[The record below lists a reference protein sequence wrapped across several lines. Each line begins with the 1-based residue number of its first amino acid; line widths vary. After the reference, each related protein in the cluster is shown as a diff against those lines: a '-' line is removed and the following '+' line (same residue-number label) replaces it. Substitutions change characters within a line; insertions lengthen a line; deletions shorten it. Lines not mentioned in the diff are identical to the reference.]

1 MPPSIKRLFSGISNY
16 VQKDLLSLLRTN
28 EPVQSSTPIV
38 PADDILSHTQ
48 AFFPAYEPTPE
59 DELILAN
66 LEENHSA
73 DPLNLLVSRIF
84 TFDKSYMFADSPV
97 TLSEGDGITK
107 VINAQIAAVQEPELR
122 NLLTRCMWGDDRTE
136 LIARFPWLGTR
147 HKSTPY
153 TRLIEAGEAPEN
165 AKVWVGVINGL
176 RSLMARIYVASNAV
190 GELMVWANDYDRAKY
205 YARFRKDDV
214 FHGVALPPELYAE
227 VDRLADYIDS
237 RGFKKA
243 LVMGKSDYSVV
254 RRELE
259 QGDCVY
265 TVYRADTPMISFFFA
280 KPQA

>member
-28 EPVQSSTPIV
+28 EPVSSSDATV
-38 PADDILSHTQ
+38 QADEILSHTQ
-48 AFFPAYEPTPE
+48 AFFPAYVPTPE

-66 LEENHSA
+66 WEDNQSA
-73 DPLNLLVSRIF
+73 DDLNMMVTQIYG
-84 TFDKSYMFADSPV
+84 FDKTYMYSDMAS
-97 TLSEGDGITK
+97 TLRYGDEISK
-107 VINAQIAAVQEPELR
+107 KLNAQIAAVQDPELR
-122 NLLTRCMWGDDRTE
+122 TLLARNMWGDDRTE
-136 LIARFPWLGTR
+136 LVARFPWLATR
-147 HKSTPY
+147 HQSTPY
-153 TRLIEAGEAPEN
+153 TRLVTAGEAPEN
-165 AKVWVGVINGL
+165 AKVWIGAINGL

-214 FHGVALPPELYAE
+214 FHGIALPADIYAE

-243 LVMGKSDYSVV
+243 LVMGRSDYSVV

-280 KPQA
+280 NKQA